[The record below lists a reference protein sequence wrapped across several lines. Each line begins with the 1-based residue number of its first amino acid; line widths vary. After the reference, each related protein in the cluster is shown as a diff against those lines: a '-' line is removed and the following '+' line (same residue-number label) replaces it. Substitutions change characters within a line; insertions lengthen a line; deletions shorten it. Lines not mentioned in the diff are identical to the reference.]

1 MKKSLLSLILLLSTA
16 CRTSEAA
23 SNAGAQPVAAVSTS
37 PQASA
42 VSDSAAVSTS
52 GNPLLADNKTA
63 ASPAKAKESP
73 AVKIEDK
80 SLLKW
85 RIGRWTIFQ
94 DGNEKMD
101 KPGTVACDVT
111 NALVIKHLGAE
122 KLKGLE
128 AAIAEVYKIKDQRQ
142 SSPIFRGLDKS
153 RELVAT
159 YNGQEF
165 MIEKMF
171 QSRDSINPAP
181 ASVVSRDIA
190 KAGDAEAA
198 LETIMEI
205 AINPLICPKVPN

>member
-1 MKKSLLSLILLLSTA
+1 MKKSLLSLVLLCSTA
-16 CRTSEAA
+16 CRTSEASSTA
-23 SNAGAQPVAAVSTS
+23 NQPVAAVPASSVVGAAT
-37 PQASA
+37 PQAA
-42 VSDSAAVSTS
+42 
-52 GNPLLADNKTA
+52 
-63 ASPAKAKESP
+63 ESP
-73 AVKIEDK
+73 KVKTEDK

-85 RIGRWTIFQ
+85 RIGRWTIVK

-101 KPGTVACDVT
+101 KPGSVACDVT
-111 NALVIKHLGAE
+111 SALVIKHLGND
-122 KLKGLE
+122 KLNLLE

-153 RELVAT
+153 RELVAIH
-159 YNGQEF
+159 NGQEF

-171 QSRDSINPAP
+171 QSRDSINAAP

-205 AINPLICPKVPN
+205 AINPLICPKVPS